1 MKSKQ
6 SKRGENP
13 SQKVGSDP
21 KAVKKVGGEGDFG
34 VPADDRVGREY
45 VSRETKWNDPGAAH
59 DRLRDGD
66 SARESGVG
74 SYESGT
80 GSGSGGDV
88 DTDVVG
94 VGTDGSGIASSGPDE
109 RQDGPDMVVGTQLPI
124 GGEPPRKVE
133 PDSQQRIPRVRGSTV
148 DHSGGDLSTTG
159 GGLDNGSASNP
170 EARGDDSF
178 AADIQLDDASGEN
191 DAA

>member
-6 SKRGENP
+6 SKQSDNR
-13 SQKVGSDP
+13 SSKVGSDP
-21 KAVKKVGGEGDFG
+21 EAAKKVGGEGDFG
-34 VPADDRVGREY
+34 VPVDDRVGREY
-45 VSRETKWNDPGAAH
+45 ASRETKWNDPGAAH
-59 DRLRDGD
+59 DRIRDGD

-88 DTDVVG
+88 DTDVIG
-94 VGTDGSGIASSGPDE
+94 IGDGSGVASSGPDE
-109 RQDGPDMVVGTQLPI
+109 RSNGPDMVQGTQLPI
-124 GGEPPRKVE
+124 GGEPPRKIE

-159 GGLDNGSASNP
+159 GGLDNGSVSNP
-170 EARGDDSF
+170 EAQGDDSF
-178 AADIQLDDASGEN
+178 AADIQLDDATGEN
-191 DAA
+191 DEA